1 MSNKFLVLGL
11 FVLMGIKTQAQIYA
25 YEVGFA
31 SGILFKVKGSFT
43 ITDSTVVTR
52 GWVGEDEK
60 VQSFVRKPSS
70 SDAAIYYTDGVQT
83 FMLNI
88 QPQSGR
94 KKGFDH
100 EYMIVFSN
108 LNTPNNYISYY
119 GNKQK

>member
-1 MSNKFLVLGL
+1 
-11 FVLMGIKTQAQIYA
+11 
-25 YEVGFA
+25 
-31 SGILFKVKGSFT
+31 VKGSFT